1 MFDDQ
6 YYYKL
11 LNARADARYFKE
23 REQLEWIA
31 KEMKIHKGPKEARMR
46 YARSVA
52 QFLLSC
58 IDIEQKWSEEYFC
71 GASQVQLKRDQE
83 RLYGEIIPDN
93 YARSVWNPT
102 FAAKVLGPECGP
114 ILSAIAASMFEN
126 IVSAYR
132 HMRFAMHWNQDMFLN
147 LFQLLNQDRKVT
159 VDEIREL
166 MCSQYERCAKEKMAV
181 LLHIRYDF
189 QNRTRKDII
198 ETLDWSDP
206 INLYTLGCY
215 VSERAM
221 RRNAYMNSLSAD
233 EVHAMA
239 DRLVQDFRR
248 GFFQGGRDI
257 LAKRVVGI
265 RYPLGMERLV
275 RAVIR
280 LFRSETHYVSYIMRI
295 DEDPINPQ
303 YTADHSYDM
312 ACLVDELCCK
322 EALDSGLNEL
332 QANAEMVDAAGGHV
346 VIVDPLQR
354 EETARPAE
362 PSPER
367 IAPDEAQNKVWEDFR
382 NGYISLI
389 NKYFSA
395 SAMSH
400 AELEVPVPM
409 TEARTEVPEGEN
421 ENV

>member
-11 LNARADARYFKE
+11 LNARADARYYKE

-58 IDIEQKWSEEYFC
+58 IDIEQKWGEEYFC
-71 GASQVQLKRDQE
+71 LASEEQLKHDQE
-83 RLYGEIIPDN
+83 RLYTEIMPER
-93 YARSVWNPT
+93 YVRSIWNPS
-102 FAAKVLGPECGP
+102 FAAKVLGADCGP
-114 ILSAIAASMFEN
+114 ILSAVAASMFEN

-132 HMRFAMHWNQDMFLN
+132 HMRFAMHWNQEMFLN
-147 LFQLLNQDRKVT
+147 LFQLLNQDRKISVE
-159 VDEIREL
+159 EIREL
-166 MCSQYERCAKEKMAV
+166 MNSQYERCAKEKMAV
-181 LLHIRYDF
+181 YLHIKYDF

-215 VSERAM
+215 VSEDA
-221 RRNAYMNSLSAD
+221 RRRSDYMKSLSD
-233 EVHAMA
+233 EQIHTMA
-239 DRLVQDFRR
+239 DQLVQDFRR

-265 RYPLGMERLV
+265 CYPLGMERLV
-275 RAVIR
+275 REVIQ
-280 LFRSETHYVSYIMRI
+280 LFRSEIHYISYIMRI
-295 DEDPINPQ
+295 DADPVNPQ
-303 YTADHSYDM
+303 YDADHANDM

-332 QANAEMVDAAGGHV
+332 QVNAEMVDAAGGYA
-346 VIVDPLQR
+346 VIIDPLQK
-354 EETARPAE
+354 TAVAPVE
-362 PSPER
+362 PSSDR
-367 IAPDEAQNKVWEDFR
+367 VVPDETQKAIYEGFQ
-382 NGYISLI
+382 NGYASLI
-389 NKYFSA
+389 NKFFSA
-395 SAMSH
+395 STMSH
-400 AELEVPVPM
+400 AELEVPVQLS
-409 TEARTEVPEGEN
+409 EARTEVPEGEY